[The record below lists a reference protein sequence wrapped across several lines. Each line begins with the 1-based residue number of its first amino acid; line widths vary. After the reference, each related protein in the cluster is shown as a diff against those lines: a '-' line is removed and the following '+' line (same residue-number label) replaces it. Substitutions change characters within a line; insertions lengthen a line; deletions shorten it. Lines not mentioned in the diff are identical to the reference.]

1 MSRST
6 NTPGETWPILMRA
19 STAAAYLDEAS
30 VESFRRRVGSLYPLP
45 QKIRGRGELWLRD
58 DLDKSW
64 INCLLVMTGSKT
76 PQRCFRVR

>member
-58 DLDKSW
+58 DLDRIVDKLSSRDDR
-64 INCLLVMTGSKT
+64 IQDAAEVL
-76 PQRCFRVR
+76 